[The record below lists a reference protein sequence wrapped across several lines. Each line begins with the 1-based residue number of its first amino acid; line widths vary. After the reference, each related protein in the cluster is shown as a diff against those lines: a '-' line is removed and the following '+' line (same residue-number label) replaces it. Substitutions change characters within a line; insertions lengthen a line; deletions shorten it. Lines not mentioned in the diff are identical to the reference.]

1 MAAWE
6 IDSISKSLK
15 ELRSLDWE
23 TNWTTASNT
32 CWNFVVDEPD
42 LITQL
47 DNRGNRGVWYTWNLE
62 SRHHLRPLEWEN
74 FDAGTQGLGTCVL
87 LLHQVGFPG
96 FRRATTRMPTDATRC
111 IAPRRRQKVPLVH
124 AHCGHTW
131 PTDAW
136 SVPRG
141 IRGGWHAEMGVPSQ
155 QLTWPRRHRIR
166 KTMTVLKEPDPQRT
180 KTDPCTDLSHVD
192 GGQVVGA
199 TPKMKKTRGREFSC
213 MRVTL
218 IGFGIG
224 ARPGHAPSGTLGK
237 TSSIGFRPSRTEE
250 RPWTLVDCLFQN
262 PVVDSGNTGRRCNPN
277 KVQRVKRASFGWCQ
291 VLVVKK
297 RPSCFSTMIRDRK
310 VASGKEP
317 DDRPLGASH
326 HYHCHLSSDSVHV
339 VEMLQIQEQS
349 RRAWVLSLIFLS
361 FGATIRLALAPNLL
375 LFLLFAS
382 FWDSVARTVDGIP
395 YLLSRPDH
403 G

>member
-87 LLHQVGFPG
+87 LLHQVGFSG

-111 IAPRRRQKVPLVH
+111 IAPRRRQKVNPTSFRADSPERRYLSYT
-124 AHCGHTW
+124 HTAGTHGP
-131 PTDAW
+131 PTHG
-136 SVPRG
+136 PFRG
-141 IRGGWHAEMGVPSQ
+141 ASAGNLIHKE
-155 QLTWPRRHRIR
+155 PRRTHVRISVTSMAA
-166 KTMTVLKEPDPQRT
+166 KW
-180 KTDPCTDLSHVD
+180 
-192 GGQVVGA
+192 
-199 TPKMKKTRGREFSC
+199 EFSC

-237 TSSIGFRPSRTEE
+237 TSSIGFRPSTLETNRRKALGTDG
-250 RPWTLVDCLFQN
+250 LVDCLFQN